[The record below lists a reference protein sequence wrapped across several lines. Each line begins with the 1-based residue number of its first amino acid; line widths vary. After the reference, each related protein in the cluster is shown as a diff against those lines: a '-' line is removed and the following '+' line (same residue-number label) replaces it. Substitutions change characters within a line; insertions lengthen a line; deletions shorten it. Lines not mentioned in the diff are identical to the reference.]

1 VDTLVRHTSDAYA
14 IAYFGVAIVVS
25 LLEWAIPRRQAS
37 DALSVRWIGNIGITV
52 LNTIL
57 LRSLFPMLGLAWAMF
72 CREHGW
78 GLFNQIGVHGLA
90 AFLLTLLVLDA
101 VAYSQHWL
109 FHRVPTLWR
118 LHCTHHSDQE
128 YDFTTGLRFHPME
141 AVVETVIGLGAI
153 LALGASPG
161 GVLVSQLLSIGIGFV
176 EHANVRMPASLDRVV
191 RLFLVTP
198 DMHRIHHSQNGRE
211 SRSNLGNAFPWW
223 DRLFRTYVD
232 QPAAGHEGIAFGLS
246 EFPERKH
253 LTLPWMLAQPFLR
266 PQRRMAPATGK

>member
-1 VDTLVRHTSDAYA
+1 M
-14 IAYFGVAIVVS
+14 AIVVS
-25 LLEWAIPRRQAS
+25 LLEWAIPRRRAS
-37 DALSVRWIGNIGITV
+37 DTLSVRWIGNIGITV

-72 CREHGW
+72 CRDHGW
-78 GLFNQIGVHGLA
+78 GLFNLIGVHGLA

-161 GVLVSQLLSIGIGFV
+161 GVLVSQLLSMESGSSNTRTSGCRRRSI
-176 EHANVRMPASLDRVV
+176 ASSGWSL
-191 RLFLVTP
+191 
-198 DMHRIHHSQNGRE
+198 
-211 SRSNLGNAFPWW
+211 
-223 DRLFRTYVD
+223 
-232 QPAAGHEGIAFGLS
+232 
-246 EFPERKH
+246 
-253 LTLPWMLAQPFLR
+253 
-266 PQRRMAPATGK
+266 